1 VILLQQ
7 SHPNSAFLL
16 LHLKYEEVVRE
27 YDIALFYSFISGVY
41 KFYLEMALQSYCLQD
56 K

>member
-1 VILLQQ
+1 MIFLQQ
-7 SHPNSAFLL
+7 SYPNSALIL

-27 YDIALFYSFISGVY
+27 YDTALFCSFISGVY
-41 KFYLEMALQSYCLQD
+41 KFYLEMALQSYYLQH